1 MSDFII
7 PKLYTADDS
16 FDEVLF
22 PTDISYGAEGG
33 PEYSTDIITTASGG
47 EQRNRNH
54 AYGRYKA
61 NVAHGVK
68 DIKQIR
74 ILDSFFRARSG
85 RAYGFRYKDWKD
97 FKATNQ
103 IIGTVEANGNKMQL
117 VKRYASG
124 PRTEIRIIRKPVEG
138 TVIIYA
144 DGIRITTGFSLEIK
158 SGSLTITSA
167 ALVGK
172 VITADFEFDVPV
184 RFNSDYI
191 PQTIDDCNSYSMP
204 EISLIEVMV

>member
-1 MSDFII
+1 MSDFIL
-7 PKLYTADDS
+7 PRTYTADDS

-47 EQRNRNH
+47 EQRNQNH

-68 DIKQIR
+68 DIKDIR
-74 ILDSFFRARSG
+74 ALDAFFRCRSG
-85 RAYGFRYKDWKD
+85 RAYGFRYKDHKD
-97 FKATNQ
+97 FKAVNQ
-103 IIGTVEANGNKMQL
+103 TIGTVEANGDKMQL
-117 VKRYASG
+117 LKRYTSG

-144 DGIRITTGFSLEIK
+144 DGVRITTGFTLEIK

-167 ALVGK
+167 TLVGK

-184 RFNSDYI
+184 RFTADYI
-191 PQTIDDCNSYSMP
+191 PQVIDDYNSYSMP
-204 EISLIEVMV
+204 EIGLIEVKV